1 MIAGSS
7 QVDTSALTGEP
18 VPRSVEVGET
28 VLAGMINKK
37 GTLTVKV
44 IKPLAESSIA
54 KILDLVENATGKKAE
69 TEKFIT
75 TFARSYTP
83 VVVFGAL
90 AVALL
95 PPYTT
100 RGEFFNMDL
109 PCAST
114 PCHLLSLCAGRQHSA
129 WLLWWCWRGF
139 SARDPG
145 QRF

>member
-28 VLAGMINKK
+28 VLASMINKK

-95 PPYTT
+95 PPLLREESFSTWIY
-100 RGEFFNMDL
+100 RAL
-109 PCAST
+109 VLLVISCPCALVVSIPLGYFGGVGGAFT
-114 PCHLLSLCAGRQHSA
+114 NS
-129 WLLWWCWRGF
+129 GF
-139 SARDPG
+139 G
-145 QRF
+145 CI